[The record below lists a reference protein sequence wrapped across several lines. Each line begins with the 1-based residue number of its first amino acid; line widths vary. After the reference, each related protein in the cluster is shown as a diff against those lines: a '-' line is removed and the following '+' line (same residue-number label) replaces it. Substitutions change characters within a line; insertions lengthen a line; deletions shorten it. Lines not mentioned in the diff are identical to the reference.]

1 MSNLPENQEPQDVE
15 IQVGAAVMF
24 TLVEGGAFF
33 LAMFLG
39 WLFSIPTLDVIH
51 WNWQGVW
58 LGLAATVPM
67 LALFVLCRFAP
78 WRPFRH
84 LTRLVRH
91 LLIPPMRTC
100 RPHEIVIISGLAG
113 LGEELLFR
121 GILQGGAFLLLVKW
135 LDPTT
140 SIILAVGFASIAFGI
155 AHAITRLYLILATI
169 LGIYLGVLWLWTDN
183 LLVPIVAHAAYDL
196 IAITWMLQHERRL
209 EQRKLSKNEQQ

>member
-15 IQVGAAVMF
+15 IQVGAAIMF
-24 TLVEGGAFF
+24 TLIEGGAFF
-33 LAMFLG
+33 LAMSLG

-67 LALFVLCRFAP
+67 LVFFVLCRFAP

-91 LLIPPMRTC
+91 LLIPPLRTC

-140 SIILAVGFASIAFGI
+140 SIILAVRSRVCICVSPPCWVSTWAFCGFGPTTCWSRSSP
-155 AHAITRLYLILATI
+155 TPLT
-169 LGIYLGVLWLWTDN
+169 T
-183 LLVPIVAHAAYDL
+183 
-196 IAITWMLQHERRL
+196 
-209 EQRKLSKNEQQ
+209 